1 MKKIG
6 QFSSVSSGRSSY
18 YAGTT
23 LLRFFDMKMKIQLLV
38 ASYHLLQ
45 WNNTKGKLLL
55 VGRERYDM
63 LEKILRFSSC
73 SGCVVMEVL
82 FSCCTKWPIILGVKN
97 DGKRRPR
104 TCREDCDI
112 PGFALISKE
121 ALPLSSLGRNLLSDT
136 VSDTGSLWK
145 QWSWWWKLLSTALF
159 FLTCRFW
166 TLYLSLW

>member
-1 MKKIG
+1 MKRLG
-6 QFSSVSSGRSSY
+6 SSVQLVQGDRVIMQGLRCYAFLTWKWKSSF
-18 YAGTT
+18 
-23 LLRFFDMKMKIQLLV
+23 LLLPT
-38 ASYHLLQ
+38 HLLQ

-82 FSCCTKWPIILGVKN
+82 FSCCTKWPIILVVKN

-104 TCREDCDI
+104 TCREGCDI